1 MPDITLYV
9 PKKRSQKIRDELSKT
24 IAASR
29 LTINV
34 VEVDDIDEAIAVG
47 PFGIVRSSKEI
58 KIILNQLWKNQE
70 STG

>member
-1 MPDITLYV
+1 VPDITLYV